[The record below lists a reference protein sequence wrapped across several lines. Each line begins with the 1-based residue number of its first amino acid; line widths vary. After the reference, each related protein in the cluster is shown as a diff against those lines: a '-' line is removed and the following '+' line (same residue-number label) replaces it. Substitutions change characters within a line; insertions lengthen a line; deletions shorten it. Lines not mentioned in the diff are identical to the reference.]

1 MNIQQS
7 QVALRITDMRATKEL
22 ATSDEI
28 VEYVL
33 KHELL
38 RKFTQNRMSEAANSL
53 MRLFVGAINEE
64 EVRPKL
70 YLVGFVGSFCR
81 IAKWQYSLLI
91 AYMKTKTENLHV
103 LRSYV
108 EEANFRIRVFDVIVR
123 NAG

>member
-1 MNIQQS
+1 MKQ
-7 QVALRITDMRATKEL
+7 TKEL
-22 ATSDEI
+22 RDEDEI

-53 MRLFVGAINEE
+53 MRMFVGGMGRG
-64 EVRPKL
+64 EVRGKM
-70 YLVGFVGSFCR
+70 YLVGFVGGFCR
-81 IAKWQYSLLI
+81 VAKWQYSLLI
-91 AYMKTKTENLHV
+91 AYMRTKTENLHV

-108 EEANFRIRVFDVIVR
+108 EEANFRIRIFDIIVR